1 MNDRRFS
8 NRASDVFAHGVNEL
22 TEPAFSE
29 DDELIDAL
37 DRLNATGTV
46 VDGMDGRFFL
56 TLDQFQVLMSLC
68 MVGMVVESHHQEG
81 RDVLGQ

>member
-1 MNDRRFS
+1 LVLLRLLFC
-8 NRASDVFAHGVNEL
+8 AL
-22 TEPAFSE
+22 E
-29 DDELIDAL
+29 DDELIDER
-37 DRLNATGTV
+37 DRLNATEAV

-81 RDVLGQ
+81 RDVLGP